1 MDNTE
6 LKNILKEAIEPTLRE
21 QFIIGMTK
29 GFDTAIETI
38 YKEISSMTSAKQ
50 IKEHIKNRRLDAK
63 KRHET

>member
-29 GFDTAIETI
+29 GFDTAIEAI
-38 YKEISSMTSAKQ
+38 YKEIASMTSAKQ

-63 KRHET
+63 KRHD